1 MHEVSRVEPV
11 LVSIQMRLVYYKSI
25 KSKWQGSQFENMIQ
39 SNNVYPFKG
48 MNGVVAVANSVQE
61 AAEILRIGRSVMYS
75 RNKKMQKMGLN
86 DMADYKPTDWT
97 GKVWI
102 TGREF
107 DKDEK
112 IKVRVAG
119 EEKEMTALE
128 IYEYLY
134 S

>member
-1 MHEVSRVEPV
+1 
-11 LVSIQMRLVYYKSI
+11 
-25 KSKWQGSQFENMIQ
+25 
-39 SNNVYPFKG
+39 
-48 MNGVVAVANSVQE
+48 MNGVVAVANSVAE

-86 DMADYKPTDWT
+86 DMSDFKPSEWT

-107 DKDEK
+107 DKNDQ

-119 EEKEMTALE
+119 EEKIMTALE

>member
-1 MHEVSRVEPV
+1 
-11 LVSIQMRLVYYKSI
+11 
-25 KSKWQGSQFENMIQ
+25 
-39 SNNVYPFKG
+39 
-48 MNGVVAVANSVQE
+48 MNGVCAVANSVQE

-75 RNKKMQKMGLN
+75 RNKKMQKMGIN

-107 DKDEK
+107 DKDEI
-112 IKVRVAG
+112 IKCRVG
-119 EEKEMTALE
+119 NEEKEMTALE

-134 S
+134 N

>member
-1 MHEVSRVEPV
+1 M
-11 LVSIQMRLVYYKSI
+11 
-25 KSKWQGSQFENMIQ
+25 
-39 SNNVYPFKG
+39 
-48 MNGVVAVANSVQE
+48 ANSVAE
-61 AAEILRIGRSVMYS
+61 AAEVLRIGRAVMYS
-75 RNKKMQKMGLN
+75 RNKKLQKLGIN
-86 DMADYKPTDWT
+86 DMSDFQPSEYT

-107 DKDEK
+107 DQNDV
-112 IKVRVAG
+112 IKVRVDG